1 MATKAPLKA
10 TRGATTLQQ
19 LNVAFPRL
27 GEWPQYYVI
36 RMLAIFI
43 ISPGLHFN
51 YEHKSLFVT

>member
-27 GEWPQYYVI
+27 GEFATILRNTHVGYFY
-36 RMLAIFI
+36 
-43 ISPGLHFN
+43 N
-51 YEHKSLFVT
+51 KSWSTFQL